1 MPKETQMQRQSQ
13 QINLQSQ
20 DQQNVQAQA
29 QRQQQEQERI
39 RQQQQENRNR
49 QQENLLDQVAEL
61 QEQVPVETDTFEEMQ
76 TAYQNVHNRNMGCKH
91 RMFRSTKDATKK
103 RERLNELMRNKNGY
117 EQLQNATARPFD
129 LDKILQT
136 PLTGDPQEDIGI
148 KRRNANFRD
157 QIRMSLDLSN
167 TAEANAYNTDL
178 VRRMSGDRQAQ
189 KEAAMD
195 ILQRFDAVSLEQ
207 FSALS
212 DEQISQSY
220 HQILYRI
227 NQADAAGGM
236 LRHLMKDTEVDPAFV
251 ERIQAKVTFFKTL
264 KDIVAAKVRLM
275 KNPYYALL
283 RKSDTES
290 LSNDAIRR
298 KLENNDFQITK
309 IETDEQGNRT
319 ERESYDEH
327 LADYYGAILA
337 LRQLSEK
344 RAEIRDIAHFLANE
358 QARQHEF

>member
-29 QRQQQEQERI
+29 QRQQQEQE
-39 RQQQQENRNR
+39 NRNR
-49 QQENLLDQVAEL
+49 QQENLLDQVVEL

-91 RMFRSTKDATKK
+91 RLFRSTKEVTKK
-103 RERLNELMRNKNGY
+103 RARLNDLMRNQNGY
-117 EQLQNATARPFD
+117 EQLQNAAARPFD

-157 QIRMSLDLSN
+157 QLRMSLDLSN
-167 TAEANAYNTDL
+167 TAEANAYNTEL
-178 VRRMSGDRQAQ
+178 IRRMSGDRQAQ
-189 KEAAMD
+189 KEATMD

-236 LRHLMKDTEVDPAFV
+236 LRHLMKDTEVDPAFA
-251 ERIQAKVTFFKTL
+251 ERIQAKVTFFRTL
-264 KDIVAAKVRLM
+264 KEIVAAKVRLM

-283 RKSDTES
+283 RKADTES
-290 LSNDAIRR
+290 LSNNEIRK
-298 KLENNDFQITK
+298 KLENNDFQITR

-327 LADYYGAILA
+327 LADYYGAILV
-337 LRQLSEK
+337 LRQLSDK
-344 RAEIRDIAHFLANE
+344 LAEIRDVAHF
-358 QARQHEF
+358 QD